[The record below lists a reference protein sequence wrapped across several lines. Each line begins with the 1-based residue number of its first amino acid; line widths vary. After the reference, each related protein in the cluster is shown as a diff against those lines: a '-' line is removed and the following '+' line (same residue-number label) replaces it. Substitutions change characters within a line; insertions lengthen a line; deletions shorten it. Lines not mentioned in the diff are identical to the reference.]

1 MMSGLYIIVGL
12 IVLAS
17 AVFVLI
23 GVGML
28 TKYLLRTY
36 DENGSQLYTQT
47 DSMPNF
53 ILGAFMM
60 LLLMIAIGLIVV
72 VSYPIGR
79 AIVNALA

>member
-1 MMSGLYIIVGL
+1 MSGLYIIVGL

-28 TKYLLRTY
+28 TKYLLGKHESEYDYYY
-36 DENGSQLYTQT
+36 DEPPSFL
-47 DSMPNF
+47 
-53 ILGAFMM
+53 LGFFVIV
-60 LLLMIAIGLIVV
+60 LLSIAIGLLVGI
-72 VSYPIGR
+72 SYPIGK

>member
-1 MMSGLYIIVGL
+1 MSGLYIIVGL

-79 AIVNALA
+79 AIVNAIA

>member
-1 MMSGLYIIVGL
+1 MSGLYIIVGL

>member
-36 DENGSQLYTQT
+36 DENVDYNEAPSFL
-47 DSMPNF
+47 
-53 ILGAFMM
+53 LGAFV
-60 LLLMIAIGLIVV
+60 LAASSIVIGLVIAL
-72 VSYPIGR
+72 SHLLGQL
-79 AIVNALA
+79 IVNALA

>member
-1 MMSGLYIIVGL
+1 MIGLYIIVGL

-17 AVFVLI
+17 AVFVCI

-53 ILGAFMM
+53 ILGVFMLAM
-60 LLLMIAIGLIVV
+60 LMIAIGLIVV
-72 VSYPIGR
+72 VSYPIGQ
-79 AIVNALA
+79 AIFNALNK

>member
-1 MMSGLYIIVGL
+1 MSGLYIIVGL

-17 AVFVLI
+17 AVFVLT

-36 DENGSQLYTQT
+36 DENGSQLYYRT
-47 DSMPNF
+47 DDLPNF
-53 ILGAFMM
+53 ILGAFI
-60 LLLMIAIGLIVV
+60 LSILALAIGLLVG
-72 VSYPIGR
+72 VSYPIGK

>member
-17 AVFVLI
+17 AVFVLT

-36 DENGSQLYTQT
+36 DENGSQLYYRT
-47 DSMPNF
+47 DDIPNF
-53 ILGAFMM
+53 ILGIFM
-60 LLLMIAIGLIVV
+60 LSILALAIGLLVAI
-72 VSYPIGR
+72 SYPIGK

>member
-28 TKYLLRTY
+28 TKYLLRTS
-36 DENGSQLYTQT
+36 DDKWHKLYYRT
-47 DSMPNF
+47 DDIPNF

-60 LLLMIAIGLIVV
+60 LLLMIAIGLIVA

-79 AIVNALA
+79 AIVNAIA